1 MSTRPQTVQPATQP
15 CDYCHQ
21 KPKFPNHDYCSKTCA
36 GQAAANL
43 CNHCH
48 KKTKFPNFDYCGKAC
63 AALAN
68 PQSHKSAAAAGQP
81 QAATASKGQ
90 NYPKGKNFNTQP
102 QQSQLGIDPL
112 QIAKLIAQHIPQVQT
127 LLAGTYTPSAPIANA
142 VPMAPAPAPQAVPA
156 TQSRNPF
163 LGGLNNVQAPA
174 ANAPS
179 QPLTLPHVLYQ
190 IATNLYT

>member
-1 MSTRPQTVQPATQP
+1 M
-15 CDYCHQ
+15 
-21 KPKFPNHDYCSKTCA
+21 
-36 GQAAANL
+36 
-43 CNHCH
+43 
-48 KKTKFPNFDYCGKAC
+48 
-63 AALAN
+63 
-68 PQSHKSAAAAGQP
+68 
-81 QAATASKGQ
+81 
-90 NYPKGKNFNTQP
+90 
-102 QQSQLGIDPL
+102 
-112 QIAKLIAQHIPQVQT
+112 QT